1 MAEEKQDEDRGSGG
15 KRRRRRR
22 RAGGRTQKWQGP
34 RGADEHAALSHR
46 VNFTKSMKCV
56 KDQKYL
62 RICEIDLLTSE
73 QHAWIDFCPPSGSLL
88 PGLHCDPPVLGGRV
102 CHGSQHILHGSSR
115 LCGPAPPSSPPR
127 LCQLQPALLWS
138 S

>member
-15 KRRRRRR
+15 KRRRRTR

-34 RGADEHAALSHR
+34 QGADEHAALSHP
-46 VNFTKSMKCV
+46 VKFTKSFV

-62 RICEIDLLTSE
+62 RICEIDLFSSE
-73 QHAWIDFCPPSGSLL
+73 QHASIDFCPPSGSLL

-102 CHGSQHILHGSSR
+102 CQAPGF
-115 LCGPAPPSSPPR
+115 CGPAPPSSPPR
-127 LCQLQPALLWS
+127 LAPALPRSPPQLQPALLWS